1 MSLVITF
8 AFLSHVLFWYFKSL
22 FFRNPYKWFY
32 LICIAILNVL
42 YCPGHHYVRRTPQYI
57 MSDEPHSDNL
67 PVLKGN
73 LNHLSNLD
81 MCYSFCFAVCTA
93 GLGCLSS
100 SKDHVS
106 FVTHITR
113 SEYLTQMA
121 SWFYRDQPFCT

>member
-1 MSLVITF
+1 MFSFGTSKV
-8 AFLSHVLFWYFKSL
+8 YFFGILINGST
-22 FFRNPYKWFY
+22 Y